1 MRDVALA
8 VLTSAVILALF
19 LSARPEDDRL
29 GNLDRLAVYGLAA
42 AAIALLF
49 LTLGESP

>member
-19 LSARPEDDRL
+19 LSAQPNDPRL
-29 GNLDRLAVYGLAA
+29 GNLDRLAAYGLAA
-42 AAIALLF
+42 ATIALLF